1 MPQPLQFISFR
12 AVLAGWL
19 LFGICSCGRPIV
31 RNAPSDQYYLY
42 QNKIEVKQGGIKR
55 NEKNEW
61 IMRLSAQLEDS
72 AKPKLSK
79 KWIVFPVLNK
89 PYPYQENPTR
99 ESADRMRA
107 SLFHLGYYQ
116 ANVQTKLDTSGKKI
130 TVNYIVDPGHPT
142 TIESIEL
149 ALNHPDLQGIATS
162 IQKESY
168 LKLNE
173 PVSKGAIVTETARMV
188 DSFRNRGYYRFSAAE
203 LKVLGD
209 TNARILTQV
218 SANPFDQLRL
228 MSQLSELQDSPKI
241 RLRFQLN
248 PTTDSS
254 RLTAFRIRHIIIL
267 SDHQPGEFWNNP
279 SLKSDTNERFIH
291 KYHQLIYRPAFIDR
305 QLMVRPG
312 VYFHQTNLF
321 QTIFNFSKSGIWQ
334 STNFQIIEVKDQPGI
349 IDILFELTP
358 AQKMGFE
365 TALEMS
371 YSAASNTSNVLAG
384 NLFGL
389 SGSISLMNRN
399 LGKAAVRMSHQIRA
413 GIEFN
418 NNTGTAGGLINS
430 NEVSYGN
437 TTSFPKLIGAS
448 IPKFFSRNAI
458 GNNGETFLQTN
469 LSYNTRL
476 NLFNLHSV
484 SINAGWT
491 GTNKYNWKWSW
502 SPVSI
507 GFSNLFNQTDSFKR
521 VLDNNPF
528 LRFSYNTALVAGMGL
543 SFSKTR
549 NNLKHPKSLSREI
562 SYRINA
568 EESGLTWGQLPF
580 FLKFKRR
587 FIKSDF
593 ELKHTTHYKKSTWA
607 FRGFVGVGIPLLGT
621 DTNRVL
627 PFFKQYFG
635 GGSNSMRAWPVRG
648 IGPGGRPL
656 IPFNS
661 SRTVFNDRTGDMQ
674 LEFNTEYRFNIAKI
688 IPKTLTL
695 RGAFFADIGNIWNL
709 RNTNTGGIQD
719 TAQFQFKNLYS
730 QLGVSAG
737 TGLRLDFNYFV
748 VRLDFG
754 FRFKRPDLFYQRD
767 GWKAPDIGWND
778 ALKKLLTRGEN
789 DAYKRWRY
797 ENFNFALGIGYAF

>member
-1 MPQPLQFISFR
+1 MGLL
-12 AVLAGWL
+12 VL
-19 LFGICSCGRPIV
+19 LFSACGRPVV
-31 RNAPSDQYYLY
+31 RNAPAGKYYLF

-61 IMRLSAQLEDS
+61 ELRLTAQLEDS
-72 AKPKLSK
+72 SKPKLSR
-79 KWIVFPVLNK
+79 KWVVVSVLKNPL
-89 PYPYQENPTR
+89 PYSANATL

-116 ANVQTKLDTSGKKI
+116 AIVQTQLDTLGKKI
-130 TVNYIVDPGHPT
+130 TVHYVVDPGRIT
-142 TIESIEL
+142 TIESVEL
-149 ALNHPDLQGIATS
+149 ALQNPGLQMIAES
-162 IQKESY
+162 IQENSY
-168 LKLNE
+168 LKVNQ
-173 PVSKGAIVTETARMV
+173 PVSKGAIVTETSRMV
-188 DSFRNRGYYRFSAAE
+188 DSFRNHGYYKFSAAE

-209 TNARILTQV
+209 TNAKALTQV
-218 SANPFDQLRL
+218 SSNPFDQLRL
-228 MSQLSELQDSPKI
+228 MSQLEQQQDSPKI

-248 PTTDSS
+248 PAADST
-254 RLTAFRIRHIIIL
+254 RLSAFRIRNVIVF
-267 SDHQPGEFWNNP
+267 SDHQPGENWSDPNISSDSFP
-279 SLKSDTNERFIH
+279 SFTHR
-291 KYHQLIYRPAFIDR
+291 YHRLLYKPAFLQR
-305 QLMVRPG
+305 QLMIQPG
-312 VYFHQTNLF
+312 DFFHQTHLF

-334 STNFQIIEVKDQPGI
+334 SANFQILEVKDQPGE
-349 IDILFELTP
+349 IDLLFELTP

-389 SGSISLMNRN
+389 SGSISLVNRN
-399 LGKAAVRMSHQIRA
+399 LGKSAVRMAHQIRA

-418 NNTGTAGGLINS
+418 NNSGTAAGLINS

-458 GNNGETFLQTN
+458 GNNGETFVQMN

-484 SINAGWT
+484 SANAGWT

-502 SPVSI
+502 SPLSI

-549 NNLKHPKSLSREI
+549 SNLRHPRSLSREI
-562 SYRINA
+562 AYRINA

-587 FIKSDF
+587 FIKSDV
-593 ELKHTTHYKKSTWA
+593 ELKHTTHFKKSTWA
-607 FRGFVGVGIPLLGT
+607 FRGFLGVGLPLLGT

-656 IPFNS
+656 IPYNAS
-661 SRTVFNDRTGDMQ
+661 KTVFNDRTGDMQ
-674 LEFNTEYRFNIAKI
+674 LEINTEYRFDIAKI

-709 RNTNTGGIQD
+709 RNTNAGGLQD

-754 FRFKRPDLFYQRD
+754 FRFKRPELFYQHD
-767 GWKAPDIGWND
+767 GWKAPDIGLND

>member
-1 MPQPLQFISFR
+1 MNQVSRLSFIKILLIVVIGVWLSACGKPFVRQAPKNQFF
-12 AVLAGWL
+12 
-19 LFGICSCGRPIV
+19 
-31 RNAPSDQYYLY
+31 LY

-55 NEKNEW
+55 NEKSEW
-61 IMRLSAQLEDS
+61 VLRLNAQLDDS
-72 AKPKLSK
+72 AKTKLSR
-79 KWIVFPVLNK
+79 KWIFFTILK
-89 PYPYQENPTR
+89 NPLPFSLYATK

-107 SLFHLGYYQ
+107 SLFHLGYYH
-116 ANVQTKLDTSGKKI
+116 ATVESKLDTNKRKI
-130 TVNYIVDPGHPT
+130 TVHYDVSPGNPT
-142 TIESIEL
+142 RIASVKYEFEPKEL
-149 ALNHPDLQGIATS
+149 QDLAVGMQE
-162 IQKESY
+162 KSY
-168 LKLNE
+168 LKIND
-173 PVSKGAIVTETARMV
+173 PVTKAAIITETSRLV
-188 DSFRNRGYYRFSAAE
+188 DSFRNHGYYKFSAAE
-203 LKVLGD
+203 IKVIGD
-209 TNARILTQV
+209 TNAKIFTKLNN
-218 SANPFDQLRL
+218 NPIKKI
-228 MSQLSELQDSPKI
+228 SELSEIEHQKDSPSIKI
-241 RLRFQLN
+241 SLQLI
-248 PTTDSS
+248 PPADSS
-254 RLTAFRIRHIIIL
+254 KLKAYRIRNVVVF
-267 SDHQPGEFWNNP
+267 SDHQPGDTWTDSTLHVD
-279 SLKSDTNERFIH
+279 SLQTFIH
-291 KYHQLIYRPAFIDR
+291 KYHRLLYNTSFLEQQLHI
-305 QLMVRPG
+305 QPG
-312 VYFHQTNLF
+312 SYFNQSNLF
-321 QTIFNFSKSGIWQ
+321 QSIYQLSKSGIWQ
-334 STNFQIIEVKDQPGI
+334 SVNFQIVDLQDTPGF
-349 IDILFELTP
+349 IDILFDLTP
-358 AQKMGFE
+358 AQKFGFE
-365 TALEMS
+365 TALEVS

-389 SGSISLMNRN
+389 SGTISLLNRN
-399 LGKAAVRMSHQIRA
+399 LGKSAVKMSHQIRA

-448 IPKFFSRNAI
+448 IPKFFIPSARL
-458 GNNGETFLQTN
+458 NNGETFIQLN

-484 SINAGWT
+484 SANAGWT
-491 GTNKYNWKWSW
+491 GVNKYNWKWSW
-502 SPVSI
+502 SPISI
-507 GFSNLFNQTDSFKR
+507 GFSNLFNQTDSFER
-521 VLDNNPF
+521 VLDKNPF
-528 LRFSYNTALVAGMGL
+528 LRFSYNTALVAGMGV

-549 NNLKHPKSLSREI
+549 NDLKHPHSLSREI
-562 SYRINA
+562 SYRFNA

-580 FLKFKRR
+580 FLKYKRR

-593 ELKHTTHYKKSTWA
+593 ELKHTTRFKKTTLA
-607 FRGFVGVGIPLLGT
+607 FRGFVGLGIPLLGT

-656 IPFNS
+656 IPYNS

-674 LEFNTEYRFNIAKI
+674 IELNSEYRFDIAKI
-688 IPKTLTL
+688 IPNTLTL
-695 RGAFFADIGNIWNL
+695 RGAVFADIGNIWNL

-754 FRFKRPDLFYQRD
+754 FRFKRPELFYEKD
-767 GWKAPDIGWND
+767 GWKAPDIGWKD
-778 ALKKLLTRGEN
+778 AWQKLITRGEN